1 MRGLWLAT
9 TASCC
14 LSSSPSEGG
23 MAPLPTAAAAS
34 LITRGGLGFTASRAR
49 LLVGGNRKGGQSL
62 AAAASTAA
70 ATATPGFVL
79 PFSTTSTWISRAQRQ
94 RGHVTAAVQRRRPRV
109 AAYPSRSVVTAPA
122 CLTGAARRPS
132 QRFFYSSLERAT
144 TAAPAVVGLAATRVE
159 GDLEAVATE
168 GEEEEKEEGPAP
180 FKVGARAR
188 HCRLENRT
196 RQRMCMPAPPLQ
208 KQMRDSLMYHA
219 LAVRRIGELRVFPY
233 SHARSPKLLPAA
245 TQRHV
250 YMLTKVNLLEMSN
263 AEVEAFLVAM
273 GEPKFRA
280 KQVLKWIFEGGAESF
295 EDMANIPKTLRA
307 KLAKVATVG
316 ALEVSKDG
324 TKKLAYRLS
333 DGQIIES
340 VLMPYS
346 DGRRTACISSQAGCA
361 MGCVFCATGQ
371 MGFKRQLSAAE
382 IFEQAYRF
390 SQELQKRGDR
400 LSNVIHR
407 TVDVANAALS
417 SPSTKVFMGMGEPL
431 ANYKNVMEA
440 VRRINTEL
448 GIGARHITI
457 STVGLVPRILRLSQ
471 ENIQVKLAVS
481 LHAANDRERGALLPV
496 NRRFPLS
503 ELMDACRE
511 YVDVSG
517 RRMTFEWALIQG
529 ENDSAEVASELG
541 RLLRPLKGMCHV
553 NIIPLN
559 PTDGYKGGPSM
570 ADAVNQ
576 FVEVL
581 AKNGVPATPRQASVL
596 SSSIWPSQDFF
607 RFLLL

>member
-1 MRGLWLAT
+1 MRGLWLAA

-34 LITRGGLGFTASRAR
+34 LIPRGGLGFTASRAL
-49 LLVGGNRKGGQSL
+49 LLVGGNRRGGQSL
-62 AAAASTAA
+62 AAAATAA
-70 ATATPGFVL
+70 AAATTATPGFVL
-79 PFSTTSTWISRAQRQ
+79 PSSTTSTWISRAQQQ
-94 RGHVTAAVQRRRPRV
+94 RGHVTATSVQRRRPRV
-109 AAYPSRSVVTAPA
+109 AACPSRSVVAAPT
-122 CLTGAARRPS
+122 CVTGAVRRPS
-132 QRFFYSSLERAT
+132 QRCFSSSLERAA

-168 GEEEEKEEGPAP
+168 GEEEGNEEGPAP
-180 FKVGARAR
+180 F
-188 HCRLENRT
+188 
-196 RQRMCMPAPPLQ
+196 
-208 KQMRDSLMYHA
+208 
-219 LAVRRIGELRVFPY
+219 
-233 SHARSPKLLPAA
+233 
-245 TQRHV
+245 
-250 YMLTKVNLLEMSN
+250 KVNLLEMSN

-307 KLAKVATVG
+307 KLAKLATVG
-316 ALEVSKDG
+316 ALEVAARQVSKDG

-400 LSNVIHR
+400 LSNV
-407 TVDVANAALS
+407 
-417 SPSTKVFMGMGEPL
+417 VFMGMGEPL

-481 LHAANDRERGALLPV
+481 LHAANDRDRGALLPV

-511 YVDVSG
+511 YVDLSG

-581 AKNGVPATPRQASVL
+581 AKNGVPATPRQAIVIRRGIDIDAGCGQLTAKVSRDEVL
-596 SSSIWPSQDFF
+596 GKG
-607 RFLLL
+607 LL

>member
-1 MRGLWLAT
+1 
-9 TASCC
+9 
-14 LSSSPSEGG
+14 
-23 MAPLPTAAAAS
+23 
-34 LITRGGLGFTASRAR
+34 
-49 LLVGGNRKGGQSL
+49 
-62 AAAASTAA
+62 
-70 ATATPGFVL
+70 
-79 PFSTTSTWISRAQRQ
+79 
-94 RGHVTAAVQRRRPRV
+94 
-109 AAYPSRSVVTAPA
+109 
-122 CLTGAARRPS
+122 
-132 QRFFYSSLERAT
+132 
-144 TAAPAVVGLAATRVE
+144 
-159 GDLEAVATE
+159 
-168 GEEEEKEEGPAP
+168 
-180 FKVGARAR
+180 
-188 HCRLENRT
+188 
-196 RQRMCMPAPPLQ
+196 
-208 KQMRDSLMYHA
+208 
-219 LAVRRIGELRVFPY
+219 
-233 SHARSPKLLPAA
+233 
-245 TQRHV
+245 
-250 YMLTKVNLLEMSN
+250 
-263 AEVEAFLVAM
+263 
-273 GEPKFRA
+273 
-280 KQVLKWIFEGGAESF
+280 
-295 EDMANIPKTLRA
+295 
-307 KLAKVATVG
+307 
-316 ALEVSKDG
+316 
-324 TKKLAYRLS
+324 
-333 DGQIIES
+333 
-340 VLMPYS
+340 
-346 DGRRTACISSQAGCA
+346 
-361 MGCVFCATGQ
+361 
-371 MGFKRQLSAAE
+371 MGFKRQLNAAE

-400 LSNVIHR
+400 LSNV
-407 TVDVANAALS
+407 
-417 SPSTKVFMGMGEPL
+417 VFMGMGEPL

-581 AKNGVPATPRQASVL
+581 AKNGVPATPRQARAGIDIDAGCGQLTAKV
-596 SSSIWPSQDFF
+596 SQDDVLGKG
-607 RFLLL
+607 LL